1 MDIAMD
7 GGARGQG
14 AEFYKEFRKAN
25 KFWKTGKE
33 HLSNKFIAKLIA
45 KNPEEIGTAIFKTG
59 NQAEIQRARI
69 ALRYMQKVTKGTAN
83 PVNFNKVWQSMQTG
97 YLKSIM
103 GGATDTTAT
112 QLTEMG
118 VKKHIGSNVS
128 DIEARQMNINKLKDL
143 FIENTPANDTFKAA
157 FTETQ
162 RNSIKNF
169 VSALEAAQ
177 RKPMGTGTFMVTV
190 GQAGIVIT
198 TMAGAGVE
206 AGMGAIAALTITP
219 AMLSWVLTRPKYVAF
234 LSQGMH
240 TGIKSK
246 SAGGLSAKFAAMITD
261 IGQEQYG
268 ELTN

>member
-1 MDIAMD
+1 
-7 GGARGQG
+7 
-14 AEFYKEFRKAN
+14 
-25 KFWKTGKE
+25 
-33 HLSNKFIAKLIA
+33 
-45 KNPEEIGTAIFKTG
+45 
-59 NQAEIQRARI
+59 
-69 ALRYMQKVTKGTAN
+69 
-83 PVNFNKVWQSMQTG
+83 MQTG

-112 QLTEMG
+112 LLTEMG
-118 VKKHIGSNVS
+118 IKKQIGSNVS

-143 FIENTPANDTFKAA
+143 FIENTPTNDTFKAA

-177 RKPMGTGTFMVTV
+177 RNPKGTGTFMVTV

-206 AGMGAIAALTITP
+206 AGLGAIAALTITP
-219 AMLSWVLTRPKYVAF
+219 AILSRILTRPEYVKY

-240 TGIKSK
+240 TGLKSK
-246 SAGGLSAKFAAMITD
+246 AAGGLTAKLIAMWAD
-261 IGQEQYG
+261 LGQE
-268 ELTN
+268 EKTN